1 MIQFFRRSKH
11 TFKAPNK
18 PIKEGYKIFAL
29 YKAGYTYHFMW
40 SFKTD
45 SYSELKKLLDLSP
58 TKSIVFQLA
67 QSLLEGVLH
76 VIYIDNLF
84 TRVPLLRKLRTLNI
98 GACRTTWWHPEF
110 PPFLLELKDLCSKG
124 LEWNT
129 TTAIVVRKQ
138 IKIKK
143 EDGDR
148 EIEWE
153 LDPSDPSVICFA

>member
-40 SFKTD
+40 SSKTD
-45 SYSELKKLLDLSP
+45 SYSELVKLPNLSP

-67 QSLLEGVLH
+67 QSLLEGVPH

-84 TRVPLLRKLRTLNI
+84 TRVPLLQKLRTLNI
-98 GACRTTWWHPEF
+98 SACRTTRQHPKF
-110 PPFLLELKDLCSKG
+110 PLFLLELKDLCSKS
-124 LEWNT
+124 LKWNT
-129 TTAIVVRKQ
+129 TATIVVRKQ
-138 IKIKK
+138 IQIQK
-143 EDGDR
+143 EDG

-153 LDPSDPSVICFA
+153 LDPLDPNVICFA